1 MDKVNV
7 EKMKDMENQ
16 LKNNA
21 QMMKEYE
28 TNFQLRLAE
37 AK

>member
-28 TNFQLRLAE
+28 TNF
-37 AK
+37 